1 MRERRQF
8 TRITLNIPTILSL
21 YQVEAYH
28 TGTIAN
34 ISMGGCFF
42 PVGEELP
49 MGEECQVDI
58 TVGEGLETEKIC
70 IAGQIVRSDT
80 AGVGIKFTDISSE
93 NRQQLERI
101 IAHYTAAKM

>member
-1 MRERRQF
+1 MIERRQF

-34 ISMGGCFF
+34 ISMDGCFF
-42 PVGEELP
+42 PVDDKLP
-49 MGEECQVDI
+49 LGEECQVDI
-58 TVGEGLETEKIC
+58 IVGEGLETEKVC

-80 AGVGIKFTDISSE
+80 AGVGIKFIDISTE
-93 NRQQLERI
+93 NRQQLEKI
-101 IAHYTAAKM
+101 IAHYTVAKM